1 MVTQNSIYGLTSTQ
15 GKGKFSLQTLGT
27 KAVEDDTQAQP
38 SQSPWAAKTASL
50 TPQAQGVENMN
61 RVQLTPAQIAANF
74 QWTGPYDAANRALQ
88 QQESDAG
95 LSRSNTL
102 AQIASSFLE
111 ANRQAE
117 GDYTK
122 GRRRQWEGLA
132 DRGIVNSSPALEA
145 VTEYDTEFNSY
156 LDRLAKTK
164 AYDEMG
170 VENQYA
176 STLNQ
181 LGRQREGLASQQQ
194 AEEEAR
200 RVEEAKLAAEA
211 ERQAREEENRRQQIQ
226 QMIAAQEQAR
236 LAAEAASQAA
246 LAASYTYSAPGG
258 GDYGFSGGGYD
269 GGGFSG
275 GYEEAPAPAPAAPA
289 RDMVVLPAFAP
300 GVTTTAVD
308 SWIKKNVDPNVS
320 GTALK
325 KVREVLSKAGPG
337 GVSRSDIA
345 WLIGQHPN
353 TPATNVARSAASIAK
368 KLW

>member
-1 MVTQNSIYGLTSTQ
+1 MVTQNSIYGLMPTQ
-15 GKGKFSLQTLGT
+15 GKGKFSLQTLGA

-38 SQSPWAAKTASL
+38 SQSPWSAKAASL
-50 TPQAQGVENMN
+50 APAQGVENMN

-95 LSRSNTL
+95 LSRNNTL

-156 LDRLAKTK
+156 LDRLAKAK

-176 STLNQ
+176 STLNN

-194 AEEEAR
+194 AEEETR
-200 RVEEAKLAAEA
+200 RVEEARLAAEA
-211 ERQAREEENRRQQIQ
+211 ERQAREEESRRQQIQ

-269 GGGFSG
+269 GGGF
-275 GYEEAPAPAPAAPA
+275 YQEEAPAPAPVAPA

-337 GVSRSDIA
+337 GVPRSDIA

-353 TPATNVARSAASIAK
+353 TPATSVARSAASIAK